1 MKRKDKIQDLRN
13 ITKEE
18 LIQKDKSLKEQL
30 FKLNE
35 QRYTGRVDKP
45 HMFSFLKRD
54 IARINT
60 VLNEKK
66 RTENSGQSTEKK

>member
-1 MKRKDKIQDLRN
+1 MKRKDKIQDLRSV
-13 ITKEE
+13 TKEE
-18 LIQKDKSLKEQL
+18 LIQKSKSLKEQL

-54 IARINT
+54 MARIET
-60 VLNEKK
+60 ILSEKK
-66 RTENSGQSTEKK
+66 RTENSLQTTEKK

>member
-1 MKRKDKIQDLRN
+1 MKRKEKIQDLRN
-13 ITKEE
+13 ITKDE
-18 LIQKDKSLKEQL
+18 LIQRGKSLKEQL

-45 HMFSFLKRD
+45 HMFSSVKRD
-54 IARINT
+54 LARINT

-66 RTENSGQSTEKK
+66 EKKANG

>member
-1 MKRKDKIQDLRN
+1 MKRKDKIQDLRGV
-13 ITKEE
+13 TKEE
-18 LIQKDKSLKEQL
+18 LIQKSKSLKEQL

-45 HMFSFLKRD
+45 HMFSSLKRD
-54 IARINT
+54 LARINT

-66 RTENSGQSTEKK
+66 EKKANG